1 MKQEVIKLSPDAL
14 GYKDRGKMKWMGMML
29 SDHAEALKKQK
40 KATQS
45 AIIIPKEKQT
55 LEEISTFLYKSYTLK
70 KPLALQLD
78 IVKDGSY
85 LPDIEGIAKGF
96 KEEQVYIKLRDHQ
109 IRQIALDDIRHIHWI
124 DSAQW
129 FEKYQRQSVT
139 P

>member
-1 MKQEVIKLSPDAL
+1 MTQDVIKLSPDAL

-40 KATQS
+40 KTTQS
-45 AIIIPKEKQT
+45 AIIIPREKLS

-70 KPLALQLD
+70 KPLAIQLD

-85 LPDIEGIAKGF
+85 LPDIEGLAKGF
-96 KEEQVYIKLRDHQ
+96 KEDKVYITLRHHQ
-109 IRQIALDDIRHIHWI
+109 VRQIDLDDIRHIQWI

-129 FEKYQRQSVT
+129 FEKYQRQSVSI
-139 P
+139 